1 MLNSTTA
8 PAPVFGSAPP
18 PLHFGADIL
27 TAEQMRQAEQVLI
40 DAGITVELLMA
51 RAGRGAAE
59 LIWRMA
65 GPLKIISVL
74 VGPGHNG
81 GDGWVIARHLHE
93 RGARVQVVM
102 AHAPASEA
110 SRLARAAF
118 EGHVVDCPDHGD
130 LHGDILVDCLYGTG
144 LSRPLSDLDLDL
156 LTGLAAGHR
165 RRVALDLPS
174 GVEADRGDDF
184 GQDLPQYDLTIALGA
199 WKRAHGL
206 MPAAGRMGTLKLVE
220 IGCDPVA
227 GAGHM
232 LEGISIA
239 PPASGAHKYTRGL
252 LGVVAGAMPGA
263 ALMAA
268 RAAGG
273 AGAGYV
279 RLLTEDALPAPADLV
294 VQGLAG
300 LEDTRFSAL
309 LVGPGL
315 GRDKAA
321 ETVLKAVL
329 ITGKPLVLDGDALML
344 LTPAQAKGQNAILTP
359 HEGEL
364 AALESAFALHVNGS
378 KVKRAKALAEAS
390 GTVVVAKGPD
400 TVVATP
406 EGRWTMLPR
415 ASSWLSVAGSG
426 DVLAGLI
433 ASRLATGVSAFEAAC
448 QGAWL
453 HGRAAGLLGGPFTA
467 MALAEAV
474 PAAVRACL

>member
-1 MLNSTTA
+1 MSNSM
-8 PAPVFGSAPP
+8 PAPGWGPQA
-18 PLHFGADIL
+18 LHFGADIL
-27 TAEQMRQAEQVLI
+27 TAEQMRQAEQMLI
-40 DAGITVELLMA
+40 DAGISVELLMA

-206 MPAAGRMGTLKLVE
+206 MPAAGRMGVLKLVE

-239 PPASGAHKYTRGL
+239 PPAPGAHKYTRGL

-279 RLLTEDALPAPADLV
+279 RLLTQDALPAPADLV
-294 VQGLAG
+294 VQGLDG
-300 LEDTRFSAL
+300 LADKRLCAL

-315 GRDKAA
+315 GRDKTA
-321 ETVLKAVL
+321 EAVLKSVL
-329 ITGKPLVLDGDALML
+329 ATGKPLVLDGDALML
-344 LTPAQAKGQNAILTP
+344 LTPAQTRGQQAIVTP
-359 HEGEL
+359 HEGEF
-364 AALESAFALHVNGS
+364 AALESAFALHANGS

-390 GTVVVAKGPD
+390 GMVVVAKGPD

-406 EGRWTMLPR
+406 AGRWTMLPR

-433 ASRLATGVSAFEAAC
+433 ASRLATGASTGVSAFEAAC

-474 PAAVRACL
+474 PAAVHACL